1 MAVST
6 ADLQIL
12 INAKDEA
19 SGVFKKLG
27 KTMGKFAK
35 VAAVGVGALG
45 VATAGATFA
54 AVKMAS
60 SYQTAMKEVATLG
73 VPTKQMA
80 VLEKGVLDLSRRLGI
95 DAVKATGALY
105 QAISAGVP
113 PENALAFLETASKAA
128 IAGVTD
134 AETAVDGIST
144 VVNAFAS
151 QNITAAEA
159 ADIMFATVKAGKT
172 NFEELSASI
181 ANVAPLA
188 NATGVSFGEVSAALA
203 TLTASGTATAVA
215 TTQIR
220 SAIQSLTKPSA
231 ELTEIF
237 EEAGFASGELAVRQ
251 LGFAKASEIVS
262 KATGGS
268 VAKMT
273 KLLGS
278 IEGVQG
284 VLGVT
289 GAQADAFARNMEGM
303 ENSAGAADAAFATMS
318 ESFSFQMGRVRES
331 FKTGFIE
338 VGLLILPALT
348 PIAEFLADKLP
359 EAIDATVGAIS
370 GFIEMVGRGIE
381 DVVRLSGYIRD
392 IGGIFEYLKTS
403 IDEMGTPFDFFI
415 EDLQDGYDDTGPLID
430 SLYALAHGWDA
441 LAEALRPVKK
451 GFGEVV
457 DALEP
462 ITKSFTDLGDT
473 LGSSFKEIM
482 DKMEP
487 LIPVIVNL
495 LLPGWVK
502 MLELI
507 GTLMPVLKK
516 FGKTII
522 PIVAGA
528 IDKLTSAWNLFF
540 GGPDA
545 DPDAPNIFDSMMG
558 AAEKLAGVLGD
569 TLGVAID
576 KVAGFMS
583 DLAGPAKDLA
593 ESVAGMATDIIN
605 NVEPALDEFGKVLSK
620 TVGPALEPT
629 VGLLKRV
636 GESLGTIVTSVAD
649 VVKALVDELGPI
661 FDTLAKDILPPL
673 LDMWNDIAKA
683 LEKDLL
689 PILDKIIE
697 ALEGALTEAI
707 GTVSDLFTKFLE
719 DHLKPW
725 IVWTRKHVLPVV
737 QAIAEIFGETLHG
750 ALILVTNLLKGDF
763 EAAWDFVKELDDIVA
778 VLLVPLAGLLLWMT
792 YTSVILPILTFGWGL
807 LTGVAGAFSA
817 VMVLLTSPIALI
829 VIAIVFLIA
838 IVLLLAKNWDEV
850 SAKIMEIWGVVTSFL
865 TEKLTAL
872 GEFFTEKLEAIGTFF
887 TEAFQGII
895 DWLSENWQEI
905 VKIIAMVF
913 TGPIGLIVAFGTD
926 AFGLRTKMVEVFT
939 ALIKWITDKWEG
951 LLGWFSDAW
960 TTAKDKV
967 LGVVTG
973 LRDGIMGMFD
983 AIISKVSGFF
993 NKIKDI
999 PKRVKEAV
1007 KDVPLIGGIAGS
1019 FGFQHGGAFTVGGSG
1034 GPDSQLVG
1042 FRATPG
1048 ERVTVSTPEQMRS
1061 GRALVQQTI
1070 IVQGS
1075 IVTER
1080 QLSALAVRA
1089 MRDATRLNG
1098 SVLDVTSVVA

>member
-1 MAVST
+1 
-6 ADLQIL
+6 
-12 INAKDEA
+12 
-19 SGVFKKLG
+19 
-27 KTMGKFAK
+27 
-35 VAAVGVGALG
+35 
-45 VATAGATFA
+45 
-54 AVKMAS
+54 
-60 SYQTAMKEVATLG
+60 
-73 VPTKQMA
+73 
-80 VLEKGVLDLSRRLGI
+80 
-95 DAVKATGALY
+95 
-105 QAISAGVP
+105 
-113 PENALAFLETASKAA
+113 
-128 IAGVTD
+128 
-134 AETAVDGIST
+134 
-144 VVNAFAS
+144 
-151 QNITAAEA
+151 
-159 ADIMFATVKAGKT
+159 
-172 NFEELSASI
+172 
-181 ANVAPLA
+181 
-188 NATGVSFGEVSAALA
+188 
-203 TLTASGTATAVA
+203 
-215 TTQIR
+215 
-220 SAIQSLTKPSA
+220 
-231 ELTEIF
+231 
-237 EEAGFASGELAVRQ
+237 
-251 LGFAKASEIVS
+251 
-262 KATGGS
+262 
-268 VAKMT
+268 
-273 KLLGS
+273 
-278 IEGVQG
+278 
-284 VLGVT
+284 
-289 GAQADAFARNMEGM
+289 
-303 ENSAGAADAAFATMS
+303 
-318 ESFSFQMGRVRES
+318 
-331 FKTGFIE
+331 
-338 VGLLILPALT
+338 
-348 PIAEFLADKLP
+348 
-359 EAIDATVGAIS
+359 
-370 GFIEMVGRGIE
+370 
-381 DVVRLSGYIRD
+381 
-392 IGGIFEYLKTS
+392 
-403 IDEMGTPFDFFI
+403 
-415 EDLQDGYDDTGPLID
+415 
-430 SLYALAHGWDA
+430 
-441 LAEALRPVKK
+441 
-451 GFGEVV
+451 
-457 DALEP
+457 
-462 ITKSFTDLGDT
+462 
-473 LGSSFKEIM
+473 
-482 DKMEP
+482 
-487 LIPVIVNL
+487 
-495 LLPGWVK
+495 
-502 MLELI
+502 
-507 GTLMPVLKK
+507 
-516 FGKTII
+516 
-522 PIVAGA
+522 
-528 IDKLTSAWNLFF
+528 
-540 GGPDA
+540 
-545 DPDAPNIFDSMMG
+545 
-558 AAEKLAGVLGD
+558 
-569 TLGVAID
+569 
-576 KVAGFMS
+576 MS

-999 PKRVKEAV
+999 PKKVKEAV
-1007 KDVPLIGGIAGS
+1007 KDVPLIGGIAGA

>member
-12 INAKDEA
+12 INARDEA

-27 KTMGKFAK
+27 KTLGKFAK

-45 VATAGATFA
+45 VATAGATVA
-54 AVKMAS
+54 AVKMAT
-60 SYQTAMKEVATLG
+60 SYETAMREVATLG
-73 VPTKQMA
+73 VPAEQME
-80 VLEKGVLDLSRRLGI
+80 VLEKGVLDLSRRLGV
-95 DAVKATGALY
+95 DAVEATGALY

-144 VVNAFAS
+144 VINAFAS

-159 ADIMFATVKAGKT
+159 ADLMFATVKAGKT

-231 ELTEIF
+231 ELTAIF

-251 LGFAKASEIVS
+251 IGFAKAGELVS

-268 VAKMT
+268 VAEMT

-289 GAQADAFARNMEGM
+289 GAQADAFARNMQGM
-303 ENSAGAADAAFATMS
+303 EDSAGAADAAFATMS
-318 ESFSFQMGRVRES
+318 QSFGFQMGRVREA

-338 VGLLILPALT
+338 VGLLILPVLT
-348 PIAEFLADKLP
+348 PIAEMLADKLP
-359 EAIDATVGAIS
+359 AAIDATVGRIR
-370 GFIEMVGRGIE
+370 GFIDMVGRGIA
-381 DVVRLSGYIRD
+381 DVVYLTDSIRD
-392 IGGIFEYLKTS
+392 AGGIFKYLKTS
-403 IDEMGTPFDFFI
+403 IDEMGTPFDFFL
-415 EDLQDGYDDTGPLID
+415 EDLQDGKDDTGPLID
-430 SLYALAHGWDA
+430 SLYTLAHAWDA
-441 LAEALRPVKK
+441 LAEALRPVKR
-451 GFGEVV
+451 GFREVV

-462 ITKSFTDLGDT
+462 ITASFKTLGDT
-473 LGSSFKEIM
+473 LGYGFKEVM
-482 DKMEP
+482 DKLGP

-502 MLELI
+502 MLELTGKLI
-507 GTLMPVLKK
+507 PVLKE
-516 FGKTII
+516 FGATII
-522 PIVAGA
+522 PIVADA
-528 IDKLTSAWNLFF
+528 IDKLAFAWEMFF
-540 GGPDA
+540 GGPEA
-545 DPDAPNIFDSMMG
+545 DPGGSTIFGTMMDA
-558 AAEKLAGVLGD
+558 AKELARTLGE
-569 TLGVAID
+569 TLGVAIENL
-576 KVAGFMS
+576 VGFLS
-583 DLAGPAKDLA
+583 DLAVPAKEFA
-593 ESVAGMATDIIN
+593 ETVAGMATNIIA
-605 NVEPALDEFGKVLSK
+605 NVGPALDEFGALLVD

-629 VGLLKRV
+629 VSLLKRL
-636 GESLGTIVTSVAD
+636 GESLGTIATSVGT
-649 VVKALVDELGPI
+649 VVAVLVYKLGPI
-661 FDTLAKDILPPL
+661 FKSLAENILPPL
-673 LDMWNDIAKA
+673 LAVWNDIATA

-689 PILDKIIE
+689 PILDEIIK
-697 ALEGALTEAI
+697 ALEGALAQAI
-707 GTVSDLFTKFLE
+707 GVVSELFTKLFENVLRPLIE
-719 DHLKPW
+719 
-725 IVWTRKHVLPVV
+725 WTRTHVLPVV
-737 QAIAEIFGETLHG
+737 LAIAAIFGETLHA
-750 ALILVTNLLKGDF
+750 ALTLVTDLLKGDF
-763 EAAWDFVKELDDIVA
+763 ESAWDFVKGLPDIVA
-778 VLLVPLAGLLLWMT
+778 VLLVPLGGLLLWMT
-792 YTSVILPILTFGWGL
+792 YTAVILPILTAGWGL
-807 LTGVAGAFSA
+807 LTAAASAFTV
-817 VMVLLTSPIALI
+817 VMGILTSPITIII
-829 VIAIVFLIA
+829 VAIGALIA
-838 IVLLLAKNWDEV
+838 IVVLLAKNWDEV
-850 SAKIMEIWGVVTSFL
+850 SARIMEIWGVVTGFL

-872 GEFFTEKLEAIGTFF
+872 GEFFTDRLAEIGTFF
-887 TEAFQGII
+887 TEAFQGIM

-905 VKIIAMVF
+905 VTIIAMVF

-939 ALIKWITDKWEG
+939 ALIGWITDKWKG
-951 LLGWFSDAW
+951 LLNWFAGAW
-960 TTAKDKV
+960 TTAKDRV
-967 LGVVTG
+967 LGIVTG
-973 LRDGIMGMFD
+973 LRDGIVGMFN
-983 AIISKVSGFF
+983 AIIGKVTGFF
-993 NKIKDI
+993 NKIRDI
-999 PKRVKEAV
+999 PKKVKEAV
-1007 KDVPLIGGIAGS
+1007 KDVPLIGGIAGA

-1034 GPDSQLVG
+1034 GPDSQVVG

-1048 ERVTVSTPEQMRS
+1048 ERVTVSTPEQMRG
-1061 GRALVQQTI
+1061 GRASVQQTI